1 MTHERARQVFG
12 AGSVGGGGGMMT
24 VRAMFHICMEL

>member
-1 MTHERARQVFG
+1 MTHERDRQVFG
-12 AGSVGGGGGMMT
+12 AGSVGGGVMT